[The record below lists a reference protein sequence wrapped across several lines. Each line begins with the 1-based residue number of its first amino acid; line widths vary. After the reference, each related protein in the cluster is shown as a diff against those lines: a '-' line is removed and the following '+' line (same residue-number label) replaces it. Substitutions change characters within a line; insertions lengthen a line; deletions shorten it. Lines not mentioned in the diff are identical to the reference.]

1 MNSYRD
7 SNGVT
12 WALRVTLPGS
22 SNAMVI
28 FRHPDGQA
36 SGKDRYNWI
45 ISQGPEARSVT
56 SRLDPEK
63 LRKQLTEAQVQRLF
77 ERSMPVSRRVA
88 LHRS

>member
-12 WALRVTLPGS
+12 WGFQVTLPGS
-22 SNAMVI
+22 SNAMII
-28 FRHPDGQA
+28 FRHPDGHD
-36 SGKDRYNWI
+36 SGLDRYNWI

-63 LRKQLTEAQVQRLF
+63 VRQQLTAAQLQRLF
-77 ERSMPVSRRVA
+77 ERSLPVSRRVP

>member
-7 SNGVT
+7 SNGVN
-12 WALRVTLPGS
+12 WAFQVTLPGS
-22 SNAMVI
+22 SNAMII

-36 SGKDRYNWI
+36 SGSDRYNWI

-63 LRKQLTEAQVQRLF
+63 VRKQLTEAQVRKLF
-77 ERSMPVSRRVA
+77 ERSMPVSRREP